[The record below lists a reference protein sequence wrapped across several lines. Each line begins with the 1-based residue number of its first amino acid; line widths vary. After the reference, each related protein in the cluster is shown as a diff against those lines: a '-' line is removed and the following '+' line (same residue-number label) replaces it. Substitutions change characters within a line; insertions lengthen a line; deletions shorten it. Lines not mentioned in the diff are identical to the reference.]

1 MKSIRE
7 EKGGTYHVG
16 VGIGTIQ
23 YPQPLFRISIDFDT
37 DPKLVQELAEIVQ
50 KEIEKV
56 TTEGVSDKEVKE
68 VMLYLKKGVE
78 EKKSIKRD
86 WAADLKNSIKGNVDL
101 TIGEENYFDKIT
113 SKELKKFAQQLFSQK
128 NRMTFIF
135 APEN

>member
-1 MKSIRE
+1 MHKQDWRL
-7 EKGGTYHVG
+7 K
-16 VGIGTIQ
+16 
-23 YPQPLFRISIDFDT
+23 R
-37 DPKLVQELAEIVQ
+37 K
-50 KEIEKV
+50 KV
-56 TTEGVSDKEVKE
+56 TVSQSRYGGVSDKEVKE
-68 VMLYLKKGVE
+68 VMLYLKKGAE

>member
-1 MKSIRE
+1 MVKIAQISC
-7 EKGGTYHVG
+7 GTDYSG
-16 VGIGTIQ
+16 
-23 YPQPLFRISIDFDT
+23 
-37 DPKLVQELAEIVQ
+37 VQ

-56 TTEGVSDKEVKE
+56 ATEGVSDKEVKE